1 MLDAVGQPFLSIA
14 RRATRTCI
22 WLVIAG
28 ALLDFTGC
36 ATQKFLIKRD
46 TPANP
51 LAIQLQLA
59 SKKGPQV
66 SPRTE
71 TLLRKYDL
79 LELYQTDTPGC
90 MERLQQLTVTE
101 PTGELV
107 YSVAELAYL
116 EGHRAEKDKDEARA
130 LDMFGVAVSNAYM
143 YLFASEFDPIR
154 NPYDPQFRGACDL
167 YNTSLEATLRL
178 VNIKGQLRPGESYT
192 VTTGKQTYEVN
203 TVAKGKWR
211 NEDFERFEFVSEF
224 KLSEKLDLTGTTYGL
239 GVPLIAVRRQNS
251 ADDPREKY
259 YPEGLSFPVTAL
271 LRVVSHR
278 PGERKAVNRHSCV
291 LELHDP
297 LAASD
302 IQLAQRLV
310 PLQTDLSTA
319 LAFFLDSPQFQEN
332 TSATKG
338 LFDPAANQDNRGIY
352 MLEPFDPNRIPVLM
366 VHGLWSNPV
375 TWMPM
380 FNDLRS
386 FTELRKNYQFWFY
399 YYPSGQPF
407 WLSATQ
413 LRDDLAE
420 LRQRLDHDHRYP
432 ALDQMVLVGH
442 SMGGLVSR
450 MQTIESGQEFWRIM
464 SDKPFEEVRGKPEV
478 IEQLSR
484 ELFFHPNESIK
495 RVVTIG
501 TPHRGSSYSND
512 TTRWLGRKFI
522 KLPTMMVSTSR
533 TLVSDNPG
541 VFRTTELLTAS
552 TAIDSLSPD
561 SPVFPA
567 MLRAP
572 RAPWVTYH
580 NIIGQVPDRGLFSD
594 GTSTSDGVVDVT
606 RAHMDDVVSEVVVAA
621 DHQNIHNTPRAIL
634 EVRRILLEHL
644 ESLRSQSRVAERL
657 DGTQPQRIS
666 NSESM
671 TNVPMVQISTHD
683 KRVMPAQIGP
693 AAAGLT
699 TAAPQPGL
707 PDSWWLPRWL
717 GAGNSYSGTSP
728 TSSQQSMQDLVGGAA
743 QPASPK
749 PERSVPWLKPTQ
761 LGTGSSRRSTTVSS
775 LPDGN

>member
-1 MLDAVGQPFLSIA
+1 MTAQSVLDLIVE
-14 RRATRTCI
+14 TRG
-22 WLVIAG
+22 WLRSSRHIVCWLWVAALIGMAG
-28 ALLDFTGC
+28 GC
-36 ATQKFLIKRD
+36 TTQKFLIRRD
-46 TPANP
+46 TPDNP
-51 LAIQLQLA
+51 LAIPLQLT
-59 SKKGPQV
+59 SRQGPHV
-66 SPRTE
+66 TPRTE
-71 TLLRKYDL
+71 SLLRKYDL
-79 LELYQTDTPGC
+79 RELYETNAPVC
-90 MERLQQLTVTE
+90 LERLQQLTATE

-107 YSVAELAYL
+107 YGLAELAYINGL
-116 EGHRAEKDKDEARA
+116 RAQHANDLVLA
-130 LDMFGVAVSNAYM
+130 LDMYGIAVSNAYM

-167 YNTSLEATLRL
+167 YNTSLDATLRL
-178 VNIKGQLRPGESYT
+178 VNEKGQLRPGESYP
-192 VTTGKQTYEVN
+192 VTANQKEYD
-203 TVAKGKWR
+203 VAVVLKGKWQ
-211 NEDFERFEFVSEF
+211 NEDIDHFEFVSEF

-239 GVPLIAVRRQNS
+239 GVPLIAVRRKRED
-251 ADDPREKY
+251 DDPREKY

-271 LRVVSHR
+271 LRVVRHS
-278 PGERKAVNRHSCV
+278 PGERQPSNRHQCV

-319 LAFFLDSPQFQEN
+319 LAFFLDSPQFREH
-332 TSATKG
+332 TSPTKG
-338 LFDPAANQDNRGIY
+338 LLNPNANQASRGIY

-386 FTELRKNYQFWFY
+386 FPELRKNYQFWFY

-413 LRDDLAE
+413 LRQDLAE
-420 LRQRLDHDHRYP
+420 LRQRLDSDHRYP

-450 MQTIESGQEFWRIM
+450 MQTIESGQEFWKIL
-464 SDKPFEEVRGKPEV
+464 SDKPFEEVRGDPEDLNH
-478 IEQLSR
+478 LSSS
-484 ELFFHPNESIK
+484 LFFHPNPSIK

-522 KLPTMMVSTSR
+522 RLPAMMISTGQD
-533 TLVSDNPG
+533 LVRANPD
-541 VFRTTELLTAS
+541 VFRSTELLTTS

-561 SPVFPA
+561 SPVFPV

-580 NIIGQVPDRGLFSD
+580 NIIGQLTKRGFFSD
-594 GTSTSDGVVDVT
+594 KEDESDGVVDIAS
-606 RAHMDDVVSEVVVAA
+606 AHMDDVESEIMVSA
-621 DHQNIHNTPRAIL
+621 DHQNIHNKPRAIL
-634 EVRRILLEHL
+634 EVRRILIEHL
-644 ESLRSQSRVAERL
+644 DKLRSQSQVAERL
-657 DGTQPQRIS
+657 DGRSPQRIS
-666 NSESM
+666 NSDSV
-671 TNVPMVQISTHD
+671 TSTPVVQISSGD
-683 KRVMPAQIGP
+683 KRV
-693 AAAGLT
+693 
-699 TAAPQPGL
+699 QPPKPES

-717 GAGNSYSGTSP
+717 GEGNNYSGQRP
-728 TSSQQSMQDLVGGAA
+728 ADSQQSMHELMQSGA
-743 QPASPK
+743 QPAQPK
-749 PERSVPWLKPTQ
+749 PDRNVPWLRPAT
-761 LGTGSSRRSTTVSS
+761 LGNGSSRKM
-775 LPDGN
+775 